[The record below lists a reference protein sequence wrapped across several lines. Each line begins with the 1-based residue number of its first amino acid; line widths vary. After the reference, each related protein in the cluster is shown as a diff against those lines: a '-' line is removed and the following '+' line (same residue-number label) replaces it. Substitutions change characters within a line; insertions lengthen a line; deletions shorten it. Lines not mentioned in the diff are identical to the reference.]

1 MCLPI
6 LSPFVAGQRITAA
19 NRFGTPT
26 GNASSRFQLASPCA
40 THARARRPLT
50 LAAKLRQGPAAGHL
64 DCPRLEDLNRA
75 QPVPSQWS
83 FAVSITLQPLHL
95 PFLPRGALSEAV
107 LARLTGAD
115 SGADH
120 LALAG
125 EELDRAASILTSDDV
140 QLTLFTL
147 YACAYGSLPHL
158 KADLEWDLDLLATR
172 QLLEAAFERELRSV
186 VETPELPE
194 PNAGAVA
201 AALFALAG
209 EDARPSLSRYFAKHA
224 TLPQ

>member
-75 QPVPSQWS
+75 AAVPSQWS
-83 FAVSITLQPLHL
+83 FAVSITLQPLLL
-95 PFLPRGALSEAV
+95 PFLPRGPPSDALPP
-107 LARLTGAD
+107 RL
-115 SGADH
+115 
-120 LALAG
+120 
-125 EELDRAASILTSDDV
+125 
-140 QLTLFTL
+140 
-147 YACAYGSLPHL
+147 
-158 KADLEWDLDLLATR
+158 
-172 QLLEAAFERELRSV
+172 
-186 VETPELPE
+186 
-194 PNAGAVA
+194 A
-201 AALFALAG
+201 AA
-209 EDARPSLSRYFAKHA
+209 DAAAHHPPPPRQPR
-224 TLPQ
+224 